1 MLRALSFACLLLGG
15 GCAAHYQARVAHHE
29 ARALALEA
37 DGDMDGALRERE
49 AAEHARDR
57 LGWRTENERDY
68 TPPLTAF

>member
-1 MLRALSFACLLLGG
+1 MLRALSFACLLLG

-29 ARALALEA
+29 ARALAREA

-49 AAEHARDR
+49 AAEHARDH
-57 LGWRTENERDY
+57 LGWRTENERDF